1 MDSKSEEM
9 SSWELRRGDV
19 VLARLEEYDGDFPW
33 VSCRF
38 QASEAF
44 EPFRHYFVR
53 NDGRW
58 RGREEELHREIAREG
73 IYLMTTDGHRAR
85 AFTLSLVGQ
94 EARLTFT
101 PV

>member
-1 MDSKSEEM
+1 MDYESEQM
-9 SSWELRRGDV
+9 SIWELRRDDV
-19 VLARLEEYDGDFPW
+19 VLARLEEYDQDFPW

-38 QASEAF
+38 EEAEAF

-53 NDGRW
+53 DDGRW
-58 RGREEELHREIAREG
+58 RGRTEELHREIAREG
-73 IYLMTTDGHRAR
+73 IFLITTDGHRPP
-85 AFTLSLVGQ
+85 AFTLSLVGD